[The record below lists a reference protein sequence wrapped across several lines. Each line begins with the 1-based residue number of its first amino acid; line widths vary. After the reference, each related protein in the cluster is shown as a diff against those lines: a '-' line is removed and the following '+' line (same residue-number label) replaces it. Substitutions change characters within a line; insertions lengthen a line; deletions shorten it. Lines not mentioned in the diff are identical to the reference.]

1 VSGQV
6 GITPELKAK
15 IQSGDVLMVIA
26 RKPGERMPVA
36 VLKTA
41 VTAFPMSFVLN
52 DALAMSPNA
61 LISQL
66 PEVLLEVR
74 ISKTGMAMP
83 EAGDLISK
91 AQTIKVGTTNARLMV
106 DQVRP

>member
-1 VSGQV
+1 
-6 GITPELKAK
+6 
-15 IQSGDVLMVIA
+15 
-26 RKPGERMPVA
+26 MPVA

-41 VTAFPMSFVLN
+41 ATTFPMSFVLN

-66 PEVLLEVR
+66 PEVLVEVR

-83 EAGDLISK
+83 ESGDLMS
-91 AQTIKVGTTNARLMV
+91 APQTIKVGTTNARLMIN
-106 DQVRP
+106 QVRP

>member
-1 VSGQV
+1 
-6 GITPELKAK
+6 
-15 IQSGDVLMVIA
+15 
-26 RKPGERMPVA
+26 
-36 VLKTA
+36 
-41 VTAFPMSFVLN
+41 
-52 DALAMSPNA
+52 

-91 AQTIKVGTTNARLMV
+91 PQTIKVGTTNARLMI